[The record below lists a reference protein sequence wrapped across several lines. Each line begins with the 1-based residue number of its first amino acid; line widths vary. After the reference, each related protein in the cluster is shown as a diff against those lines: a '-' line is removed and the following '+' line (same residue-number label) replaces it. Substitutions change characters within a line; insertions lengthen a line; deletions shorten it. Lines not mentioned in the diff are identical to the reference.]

1 MSDNDQPDTV
11 KTSASPG
18 LAIGTV
24 LVIAGILIA
33 LIWVDVVKRQRAVA
47 VQGAVNHAEDF
58 SRRMREFCDRLGSA
72 SAAVEDVT
80 DVIRRH
86 GRNQDSAGPDRA
98 SLTATLNLFTTLSE
112 AEVSLITDPLGYA
125 LAASDNGNPP
135 DFSTHSI
142 LNRLDD
148 SRLVLSA
155 GIRFFV
161 HPATKRPYL
170 VVTTRAFRNEAGVP
184 EAWLSALFSID
195 TILARCQPGEAPV
208 YLLSRDGYPIHADD
222 EFLNVPDLRSSL
234 AASIWQNPDGGAGR
248 EVLHSIVQAGKGG
261 EYGVAHLPGGFIAA
275 VSPMRRYASS
285 LYFRGIA
292 LTAIVLLAASYV
304 LFAMMARDRRR
315 KEDQRLRY
323 YVSEM
328 EKAKRDAERAN
339 QSKSEFLANMS
350 HEIRTPMNGIIGMV
364 DLLSRTR
371 LTEEQREYSDIIKTS
386 ASSLLTIINDILD
399 FTKIEAGKMVIEEAP
414 FDLQATAAECLR
426 LLSARAEERENELI
440 FDYEPGLPTHVVG
453 DMIRVRQ
460 LILNLVSNAVKF
472 TQHGTVWIRI
482 GGDTDMEAHRT
493 NYVIKVVDT
502 GIGIEPEMQ
511 ERIFEKFEQADSN
524 TSRRYGGTGLGLA
537 ICKSLT
543 TLMGG
548 DLTLVSTSGEGS
560 TFTITLS
567 LPNVKPDTQLF
578 ELRQDVWAGN
588 PAIVCEPHDGLR
600 GLLAALLRSMGFVVT
615 EEEDPDAVLHQLS
628 TMDPE
633 ANPLVLIPNTFGGE
647 TMQFVREL
655 RDARDQNE
663 AVVVITSYPAAA
675 EELPRP
681 NPGTTY
687 DLLLVKPLWRMQL
700 YHGLNQAYRAGK
712 RQQRSST
719 RIVTLTP
726 KKDDESTLGLGI
738 HILLAEDNIVNQKVA
753 KGILVK
759 YGYDVDIAGNG
770 REALEKVAQQSY
782 NVVLMDCQMPE
793 MDGFEATRTIREME
807 AARNDG
813 SHLPIIALTA
823 SAMIGDRENC
833 IRAGMDSHVAK
844 PINPTELVQT
854 IRMYTTHEDA

>member
-1 MSDNDQPDTV
+1 MSDNKQPDTA

-18 LAIGTV
+18 LATATV
-24 LVIAGILIA
+24 LVVAALLIA
-33 LIWVDVVKRQRAVA
+33 LIWVDIVNRQREMA
-47 VQGAVNHAEDF
+47 VQGAINHAEAF
-58 SRRMREFCDRLGSA
+58 SRRIRHFCDRLGAA
-72 SAAVEDVT
+72 SAAVENVT
-80 DVIRRH
+80 AVVGSP
-86 GRNQDSAGPDRA
+86 GRDQGGVEPGNA
-98 SLTATLNLFTTLSE
+98 SLTAMLNLFATLSE
-112 AEVSLITDPLGYA
+112 AEICLVTDPLGYA

-148 SRLVLSA
+148 SRLVLSS
-155 GIRFFV
+155 GVRFFV
-161 HPATKRPYL
+161 HPATRTPYL
-170 VVTTRAFRNEAGVP
+170 VVTTRAFRNEAGVA

-195 TILARCQPGEAPV
+195 TILSRGRTGETPV
-208 YLLSRDGYPIHADD
+208 YLLSRDGYPIHANG
-222 EFLNVPDLRSSL
+222 EFLTSPDLRTALS
-234 AASIWQNPDGGAGR
+234 ASIWHTPERTASR
-248 EVLHSIVQAGKGG
+248 EPLHSVIQAGKDS

-275 VSPMRRYASS
+275 VSPMRRYAPS
-285 LYFRGIA
+285 LYFRGVA
-292 LTAIVLLAASYV
+292 LTAIILLAASYI
-304 LFAMMARDRRR
+304 LFALMARARRR
-315 KEDQRLRY
+315 QEEKRLRY
-323 YVSEM
+323 YVDEM

-482 GGDTDMEAHRT
+482 GGEIDTGSNRT
-493 NYVIKVVDT
+493 NYVIKVIDT
-502 GIGIEPEMQ
+502 GIGIDPEMQ

-548 DLTLVSTSGEGS
+548 DLTLTSEPGEGS
-560 TFTITLS
+560 TFTITLG

-578 ELRQDVWAGN
+578 DLRQDVWAGS
-588 PAIVCEPHDGLR
+588 PAIVYEPHQGLR
-600 GLLAALLRSMGFVVT
+600 ELLATLLRSMGFVVT
-615 EEEDPDAVLHQLS
+615 EVEDQDALLHRLS
-628 TMDPE
+628 TMDPD
-633 ANPLVLIPNTFGGE
+633 ANPLVLIPNIFGGE
-647 TMQFVREL
+647 TMQLVREL
-655 RDARDQNE
+655 RDARDQSE

-719 RIVTLTP
+719 RLVTLNP

-738 HILLAEDNIVNQKVA
+738 HVLLAEDNIVNQKVA

-770 REALEKVAQQSY
+770 REALEKVKQSSY
-782 NVVLMDCQMPE
+782 DVVLMDCQMPE
-793 MDGFEATRTIREME
+793 MDGFEATRAIREIE
-807 AARNDG
+807 AAKGDG
-813 SHLPIIALTA
+813 SHLAIIALTA

-854 IRMYTTHEDA
+854 IRMYTTHGDT

>member
-1 MSDNDQPDTV
+1 MPDTNQPDTA
-11 KTSASPG
+11 KTTTPPG
-18 LAIGTV
+18 LATATV
-24 LVIAGILIA
+24 LVVAVILIA
-33 LIWVDVVKRQRAVA
+33 LIWTDVVNRRRAMA
-47 VQGAVNHAEDF
+47 VQATVNHAEMF
-58 SRRMREFCDRLGSA
+58 SRRIGQFCDMLGAA
-72 SAAVEDVT
+72 SATVEDVT
-80 DVIRRH
+80 HAVRRATPSED
-86 GRNQDSAGPDRA
+86 GAEPNTA
-98 SLTATLNLFTTLSE
+98 SLTATLNLFSTLSG
-112 AEVSLITDPLGYA
+112 AEISLLTDPLGYA
-125 LAASDNGNPP
+125 IAASSNGNLT
-135 DFSTHSI
+135 DFSQHSI

-161 HPATKRPYL
+161 HPVTRKPYL
-170 VVTTRAFRNEAGVP
+170 VVTTRAFRSDAGAA

-195 TILARCQPGEAPV
+195 EFLARGRADEAPV
-208 YLLSRDGYPIHADD
+208 YLLSRDGYPIHADGK
-222 EFLNVPDLRSSL
+222 FLGSAVLRTSL
-234 AASIWQNPDGGAGR
+234 AASIWPDSDRSASR
-248 EVLHSIVQAGKGG
+248 EMLHSVVQVGKDG
-261 EYGVAHLPGGFIAA
+261 EFGVANLPGGFIAA
-275 VSPMRRYASS
+275 VSPMRRPAAL
-285 LYFRGIA
+285 LYVRGIA
-292 LTAIVLLAASYV
+292 LTAFVLLAVSYI
-304 LFAMMARDRRR
+304 LFALMARVRRE
-315 KEDQRLRY
+315 KEEQRLRY
-323 YVSEM
+323 YVNEV

-482 GGDTDMEAHRT
+482 SGDLDAATNKT
-493 NYVIKVVDT
+493 NYVIKVIDT
-502 GIGIEPEMQ
+502 GIGIDPEMQ

-548 DLTLVSTSGEGS
+548 DLTLTSRIDEGS

-567 LPNVKPDTQLF
+567 LPNVKPDTQMF
-578 ELRQDVWAGN
+578 DLRQDVWAGN
-588 PAIVCEPHDGLR
+588 PAIVYEPHEGLR
-600 GLLAALLRSMGFVVT
+600 ELLASLLRSMGFVVT
-615 EEEDPDAVLHQLS
+615 ELDDQDALVDRMA
-628 TMDPE
+628 TMDPD
-633 ANPLVLIPNTFGGE
+633 ANPLVLIPNSIGGE
-647 TMQFVREL
+647 TMQLVREL

-663 AVVVITSYPAAA
+663 AVLVITSYPAAA

-719 RIVTLTP
+719 RLVSQTP
-726 KKDDESTLGLGI
+726 KKDDETTIGDGI
-738 HILLAEDNIVNQKVA
+738 RVLLAEDNIVNQKVA

-759 YGYDVDIAGNG
+759 YGYNVDIVGNG
-770 REALEKVAQQSY
+770 REAVEKVTQESY
-782 NVVLMDCQMPE
+782 DVVLMDCQMPE
-793 MDGFEATRTIREME
+793 MDGFEATLREME
-807 AARNDG
+807 TKKGDG
-813 SHLPIIALTA
+813 
-823 SAMIGDRENC
+823 
-833 IRAGMDSHVAK
+833 
-844 PINPTELVQT
+844 
-854 IRMYTTHEDA
+854 